1 MRLRI
6 NIRELFM
13 EWLPPIWER
22 NYLPFYRRLFA
33 ALHLI
38 VTTYLQLLL
47 GFLDEKSEP
56 IVIFSQRIADILRVV
71 FSVLAEL
78 AHRITYNYIVELSAV
93 IRQHALSVLLFFLRT
108 VDNELYRVMHA
119 VADILIIAL
128 QVGFWLLCLYSLME
142 TTVDPDAIPQPDPL
156 NWAAE
161 NRMSQYFH
169 NAERLGD
176 KLRWRH
182 MADGKVVRIPN
193 YIFD

>member
-1 MRLRI
+1 
-6 NIRELFM
+6 M